1 MNRASGTAPGYDVE
15 DAVLKRYQAGRK
27 QVQPALCCPT
37 EYDPALLKLI
47 PAEILEKD
55 YGCGDPSEYVG
66 VGEHVLDLGS
76 GGGKICY
83 ILAQKVGRTGSVIGV
98 DFNDTMLSLARKYQR
113 EMAQKLGYA
122 NVKFVKGKIQDLGL
136 DLELAEEWLNDNPIE
151 SLDELAAFESHCHKL
166 RKQQPLVADESIDVI
181 VSNCVLNLVRP
192 EEKAKLFAEMF
203 RVLKR
208 GGRAVISD
216 IVCDEDPTPAIMN
229 EPELVERLHQRRVSR
244 RPLPRDVRGSRVL
257 RRGDS
262 RPLQRALADDRRRRV
277 PIDDRPRVQRQRRAM
292 HRAQPGGRV
301 SRPMETGAR

>member
-15 DAVLKRYQAGRK
+15 DAVLKRYQAGAQ

-47 PAEILEKD
+47 PTEILEKD

-83 ILAQKVGRTGSVIGV
+83 ILAQKVGATGSVIGV

-113 EMAQKLGYA
+113 EMAQKLGYG
-122 NVKFVKGKIQDLGL
+122 NVRFVKGKIQDLGL

-151 SLDELAAFESHCHKL
+151 SLDELAAFESHCYKL
-166 RKQQPLVADESIDVI
+166 RKQKPLVADESIDVI

-192 EEKAKLFAEMF
+192 EEKTKLFAEMF
-203 RVLKR
+203 RTLKR
-208 GGRAVISD
+208 GGRGVISD
-216 IVCDEDPTPAIMN
+216 IVCDEDPTAAIMKD
-229 EPELVERLHQRRVSR
+229 PEL
-244 RPLPRDVRGSRVL
+244 
-257 RRGDS
+257 
-262 RPLQRALADDRRRRV
+262 
-277 PIDDRPRVQRQRRAM
+277 
-292 HRAQPGGRV
+292 
-301 SRPMETGAR
+301 